1 MHTHTEID
9 SSSAQSSRI
18 VTIFVARLAVTV
30 TQKHLGTVLLCRS
43 LVLAVQLRTQPLDP
57 STDTTSQVSYG
68 CF

>member
-43 LVLAVQLRTQPLDP
+43 LVLAVQLRG
-57 STDTTSQVSYG
+57 VSMPG
-68 CF
+68 LEENDSI